1 MKDMEK
7 IVGNTIVLRKMQE
20 ADTNDIVRWRN
31 SDFVKKNFIY
41 RQPFTIEGHH
51 HWIETMILTGKAIQF
66 IICEKSTGRSVGSVY
81 FRDID
86 KLHRK
91 AEYGIF
97 LGEKDALGKGYGTE
111 AATLMLRYGFE
122 VLELHKIML
131 RVLADNTAARRSYE
145 KAGFLQEAYL
155 KEDVFLDGQYKDIIL
170 MAAINGENQNE

>member
-1 MKDMEK
+1 MEK
-7 IVGNTIVLRKMQE
+7 IIGNTIVLRKMQE

-41 RQPFTIEGHH
+41 RQPFTIDGHH

-66 IICEKSTGRSVGSVY
+66 IICEKNTGRSVGSVY

-131 RVLADNTAARRSYE
+131 RVLADNTVARRSYE